1 MRGRTMRRFAV
12 KLAAVCAGAM
22 AAGQGI
28 APAAAIAASPASSI
42 EDAVRAQA
50 SSDRSLRHFYA
61 MRGYKPLWTDGVG
74 IFASA
79 ERLLERLESADADGL
94 DPDDYQVRR
103 LRQAFDEA
111 DTPKAL
117 ARAEMLLSKNL
128 MKYLRDFHRAPAAE
142 MTYVDPALI
151 PTAPSPGAALERMA
165 KAGNGPLAPALGTHP
180 IYEDLRA
187 YYVKWREGRA
197 AAPRTPVPEGP
208 PLRVGS
214 TGPRVQALRARLGL
228 NRTGPFGLIDAAAV
242 RAFQTENGL
251 PVTGTANA
259 QTLAL
264 LAPELVS
271 QGAPGDIERRL
282 RLNLERARAHPA
294 AAERYIL
301 VDAAAQ
307 RLWLYENGRPKDSMR
322 VIVGRVG
329 EPTPM
334 LAAYI
339 RYAALNPYWNVPADL
354 VRTRVAPHVVK
365 QGLGYLKAQRY
376 EILSSW
382 EEGAKTVDPKTID
395 WKAVVAGKVDLA
407 MRQLP
412 GPKNSMGNIKFM
424 FPNRYGVYLHDT
436 PDKKLFGSDDRSQ
449 SAGCVR
455 LEDAPKLA
463 RWLFGRVPSARGAKP
478 EQQVPL
484 AKPVPVYITYLT
496 AAPTPDGIA
505 FREDFYGR
513 DDQAGLKLARRD

>member
-1 MRGRTMRRFAV
+1 MTRGRTMRRAAV
-12 KLAAVCAGAM
+12 KLAAICAGAM
-22 AAGQGI
+22 VAAQGF
-28 APAAAIAASPASSI
+28 PPGAAIAAVPSSSL
-42 EDAVRAQA
+42 EEALRAQA
-50 SSDRSLRHFYA
+50 SSDRTLRHFYG
-61 MRGYKPLWTDGVG
+61 MRGYRPLWIDEGG
-74 IFASA
+74 LFASA
-79 ERLLERLESADADGL
+79 ERLLERLETAEADGL

-103 LRQAFDEA
+103 LRKAFDEA
-111 DTPKAL
+111 DSPKAF

-128 MKYLRDFHRAPAAE
+128 IKYVRDLHRAPAAE

-197 AAPRTPVPEGP
+197 GRPGVRVPQGP

-228 NRTGPFGLIDAAAV
+228 DREGPFGLIDAAAV
-242 RAFQTENGL
+242 RAFQSEHGL
-251 PVTGTANA
+251 PVTGTANEE
-259 QTLAL
+259 TLAL
-264 LAPELVS
+264 LNPASFDDAPD
-271 QGAPGDIERRL
+271 DIGHRL
-282 RLNLERARAHPA
+282 RLNLERARALPA
-294 AAERYIL
+294 AADRYVL

-307 RLWLYENGRPKDSMR
+307 RLWLYEDGKAKDSMR

-365 QGLGYLKAQRY
+365 QGLGYLRAQRY

-382 EEGAKTVDPKTID
+382 AEGAKTVDPKTID
-395 WKAVVAGKVDLA
+395 WKAVVDGKVDLA

-412 GPKNSMGNIKFM
+412 GPKNSMGTIKFM
-424 FPNRYGVYLHDT
+424 FPNQYGVYLHDT
-436 PDKKLFGSDDRSQ
+436 PDKKLFGADDRSQ

-455 LEDAPKLA
+455 LEDAPRLA
-463 RWLFGRVPSARGAKP
+463 RWLFGRVPKAKGATA

-484 AKPVPVYITYLT
+484 PEPVPVYITYLT

-513 DDQAGLKLARRD
+513 DAPAGMKLARRD